1 MPHFLVNRRVL
12 ITIFC
17 CSLVSGCGESR
28 SRGAVSGIVTLDDV
42 AIETGSISFIPLEG
56 TNSPT
61 SGAVITLGKYE
72 IPREKGP
79 MAGTFRVEIRAQ
91 RKTGNKIAAGSPAP
105 PGTMID
111 ETEEAIPARYNNEST
126 LRVDVTT
133 GRNSHEFKLATK

>member
-79 MAGTFRVEIRAQ
+79 MAGTFRHGQRA
-91 RKTGNKIAAGSPAP
+91 
-105 PGTMID
+105 
-111 ETEEAIPARYNNEST
+111 
-126 LRVDVTT
+126 
-133 GRNSHEFKLATK
+133 

>member
-1 MPHFLVNRRVL
+1 MRWP
-12 ITIFC
+12 C
-17 CSLVSGCGESR
+17 
-28 SRGAVSGIVTLDDV
+28 
-42 AIETGSISFIPLEG
+42 
-56 TNSPT
+56 
-61 SGAVITLGKYE
+61 
-72 IPREKGP
+72 
-79 MAGTFRVEIRAQ
+79 TFRVEIRAQ